1 MAEDI
6 IDLDQLDLKKLD
18 YSRTILIVCGV
29 IAAVLFAM
37 AFLEAI
43 GGIDTPFIWVDFVFF
58 GLMAISGPYGFY
70 KSAQM
75 KKIRD
80 IEVRLPEFLRDV
92 AEAGRFGMTL
102 AQAIKVSS
110 RGRYGK
116 LTPEIHRMAAQIDWG
131 VPASEAMRLF
141 SERVNTPLVKRMT
154 SIIIKANDAGGSVS
168 DVLTMVAHDAR
179 ESMLNQ
185 AERKLAM
192 STYTVVIYVAFAVFI
207 ATIFILNS
215 TFLPKMTEAGQ
226 MVAEGAEKAGVDT
239 SGLATIKVDTIPT
252 IQTIFILSVLIHAFG
267 DGILAGVL
275 ADGQIPTGLKHSFI
289 MLLIGIMGTRL
300 I

>member
-1 MAEDI
+1 MADDI
-6 IDLDQLDLKKLD
+6 IDLSQLDLKKLD
-18 YSRTILIVCGV
+18 YSKTILTVCGAV
-29 IAAVLFAM
+29 AALLFAL
-37 AFLEAI
+37 AALEAI
-43 GGIDTPFIWVDFVFF
+43 GGIDTPLLWIDYVFIA
-58 GLMAISGPYGFY
+58 LMAFCGPYGFY
-70 KSAQM
+70 KSAQR
-75 KKIRD
+75 KKIKD

-116 LTPEIHRMAAQIDWG
+116 LTPEIRRMAAQIDWG

-141 SERVNTPLVKRMT
+141 AERVDTPLVRRMT

-179 ESMLNQ
+179 ETMLNQ
-185 AERKLAM
+185 AERRLAM

-207 ATIFILNS
+207 ATIYILNS
-215 TFLPKMTEAGQ
+215 TFLPKMTEAGTA
-226 MVAEGAEKAGVDT
+226 VAEGAEKAGIDT
-239 SGLATIKVDTIPT
+239 ASLATINVGVIAT
-252 IQTIFILSVLIHAFG
+252 IQMLFIISVLIHAFG

-275 ADGQIPTGLKHSFI
+275 ADGEISTGLKHSFI
-289 MLLIGIMGTRL
+289 MLLIGIIGTRL